1 MFLNF
6 QFIFTMDLVLFS
18 CSLFAEG
25 TSSLQDLLSS
35 TEQPWEKQPSVGLI
49 GSSLPAN
56 RELLNSVIGWVR
68 IPNQAFPQYFAKF
81 FIRPLPV
88 PSHWLWT
95 QPVEGAFG
103 SYGNGFG
110 LSAPLQMRMDLRRQV
125 AGAANHKNKRWIH
138 SGASLWRSAVPETLS
153 SRTQSYASLGAFA
166 LEMLSC
172 MLLLQYH
179 RNATRHWGFLR
190 WKQHMSQLRINAIV

>member
-1 MFLNF
+1 
-6 QFIFTMDLVLFS
+6 MDLVLFS

-35 TEQPWEKQPSVGLI
+35 TEQLWERQPSVGLI

-68 IPNQAFPQYFAKF
+68 IPNQAFSQYFAKF
-81 FIRPLPV
+81 SILPLPV

-95 QPVEGAFG
+95 QPIEGAFG

-110 LSAPLQMRMDLRRQV
+110 LSAPLQMRMDLCSRQV
-125 AGAANHKNKRWIH
+125 AGAANSKNKRWIH
-138 SGASLWRSAVPETLS
+138 SGASFLKHFHP
-153 SRTQSYASLGAFA
+153 QHSLMQP
-166 LEMLSC
+166 LV
-172 MLLLQYH
+172 H
-179 RNATRHWGFLR
+179 FL
-190 WKQHMSQLRINAIV
+190 